1 MTTAPLA
8 HDVTGSGPLVVL
20 LHGITE
26 NRHSWDPIHLEDRYT
41 VLRVDL
47 RGHGESP
54 RVAPYDLAT
63 LAADVRAVVDE
74 VGADGTAPLVVG
86 HSMGGVVATAYAHD
100 HPVRGVVNVD
110 QALALGAMQAQVA
123 PAAPMLRGDGFG
135 PFVEQMFASLY
146 GELDPAEVARLEALR
161 SPEKDVVLGMWS
173 PLLDLTPDELAATV
187 AEVTSLPAG
196 TPYLSLHGIDLGPDY
211 AAWLTSV
218 IPSAVVETWTPAG
231 HYPHLAAPERFVER
245 VVAFDG
251 GS

>member
-1 MTTAPLA
+1 MTTVPLA
-8 HDVTGSGPLVVL
+8 HDLAGTGPLLVL

-26 NRHSWDPIHLEDRYT
+26 NRHSWDPVHLEDSFT

-54 RVAPYDLAT
+54 RTAPYDLAT
-63 LAADVRAVVDE
+63 LAADVRGVVDAI
-74 VGADGTAPLVVG
+74 GAEEAPLVVG
-86 HSMGGVVATAYAHD
+86 HSMGGVVATAYAHA
-100 HPVRGVVNVD
+100 HPVRGVINVD

-123 PAAPMLRGDGFG
+123 PAAPMLRGDGFDG
-135 PFVEQMFASLY
+135 FIQQMFASMY

-161 SPEKDVVLGMWS
+161 SPERDVVLGMWS
-173 PLLDLTPDELAATV
+173 PLLDMSPDELAATV
-187 AEVTSLPAG
+187 AEVTALPAG

-231 HYPHLAAPERFVER
+231 HYPHLAAPERFVAR
-245 VVAFDG
+245 VVAFDAR
-251 GS
+251 